1 MTYYYELIYNALM
14 TALIIDILV
23 FIVLYI
29 TTLLLQVYCTLI
41 LKPVDAKKPIT
52 FLTHSELATCGL
64 LVSHI
69 TTLN

>member
-29 TTLLLQVYCTLI
+29 TTLLPKYTLI
-41 LKPVDAKKPIT
+41 LKPVDAKKTIT